1 MQFNVKMT
9 GNVNLQVMKFIIKIH
24 SFCAQSSQLY
34 GKHFRFNFKA
44 YKKTAQI

>member
-24 SFCAQSSQLY
+24 SFCAQSSNYMASISDLIL
-34 GKHFRFNFKA
+34 KPI
-44 YKKTAQI
+44 KKTAQI